1 MASTDSGCALCVH
14 AGVDVG
20 GTYTDAVTMTLSPGD
35 HKEVIVSSAK
45 HPTTADIT
53 TGVFKA
59 LATALDQATEKL
71 KLGIKLF
78 KRWILQT
85 VNCKAYFKCRLRPTG
100 QEEGFEK
107 MKGTNLSA

>member
-35 HKEVIVSSAK
+35 HKEVIVSNAK

-78 KRWILQT
+78 KDGFFKLLT
-85 VNCKAYFKCRLRPTG
+85 VKLTLNVGCVPQVKRKDLR
-100 QEEGFEK
+100 K
-107 MKGTNLSA
+107 